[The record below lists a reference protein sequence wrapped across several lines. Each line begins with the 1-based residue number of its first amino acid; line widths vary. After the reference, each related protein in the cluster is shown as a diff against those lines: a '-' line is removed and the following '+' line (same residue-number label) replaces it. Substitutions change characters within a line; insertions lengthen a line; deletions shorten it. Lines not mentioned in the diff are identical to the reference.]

1 MLTLIIVPRRDLM
14 PIDTRQFLPLKPV
27 DFILLLALV
36 EDEQHGYALAREIDE
51 RTEGVIRLE
60 PGNLYRVIKRLVDDG
75 LVEVS
80 ERRPAPELDDERRR
94 YYRLTALGAR
104 VAAAE
109 ARRLRVLL
117 STRPVRALAPLAGP
131 A

>member
-1 MLTLIIVPRRDLM
+1 M

-36 EDEQHGYALAREIDE
+36 EEEQHGYALAGEIDE

-94 YYRLTALGAR
+94 FYRLTALGAR

-109 ARRLRVLL
+109 ARRLRALL
-117 STRPVRALAPLAGP
+117 SSRPVRALAPLAGP